1 MNDNYEII
9 NNLVTKAKNNDTK
22 ALYELL
28 EFYSPLIKASL
39 KRCLIK
45 ERNLIPYRE
54 DLQSE
59 VVFVLKKIVESY
71 DPELSYF
78 SYFLKTRLDFALLN
92 HGRNVFLKSNENIDS
107 YEDFSDDPF
116 NYISDNIDL
125 KNGIDKLSPELQD
138 VINCYFFEG
147 MNQEE
152 SAVRLN
158 ISQPTF
164 SRRLNKALESLKKY
178 CDRGF

>member
-1 MNDNYEII
+1 MFFLHARN
-9 NNLVTKAKNNDTK
+9 
-22 ALYELL
+22 
-28 EFYSPLIKASL
+28 ASL
-39 KRCLIK
+39 DI
-45 ERNLIPYRE
+45 
-54 DLQSE
+54 
-59 VVFVLKKIVESY
+59 
-71 DPELSYF
+71 
-78 SYFLKTRLDFALLN
+78 
-92 HGRNVFLKSNENIDS
+92 

-152 SAVRLN
+152 SAVKLN

-164 SRRLNKALESLKKY
+164 SRRLNKALEYLKKY